1 MIDLQKQRASRTRS
15 AIDDTIAARIRY
27 RRKLLK
33 ISCSDLAHQ
42 IGVSC
47 QQFQK
52 HESAQNR
59 VSAGRLKEISIA
71 LFVPIDYFYSGES
84 DPGEFVDCPSSPYHL
99 QSDNINLFND
109 TTDKNIAAEMAFA
122 AEYAETVSL
131 YLALSHNHQKL
142 LLELLRSMRS
152 GQSRRYDSYSE
163 IEASS

>member
-1 MIDLQKQRASRTRS
+1 MIDLQKQRASRTMS

-52 HESAQNR
+52 YESAQNR
-59 VSAGRLKEISIA
+59 VSAGRLKEISTA
-71 LFVPIDYFYSGES
+71 LLVPIDYFYSGQP
-84 DPGEFVDCPSSPYHL
+84 DTDGFVDYPSSPCYS
-99 QSDNINLFND
+99 QSAHKMLFND
-109 TTDKNIAAEMAFA
+109 TTDNSNSAEMAFA
-122 AEYAETVSL
+122 AEYAEAVSL
-131 YLALSHNHQKL
+131 YLALSHNHQRL

-152 GQSRRYDSYSE
+152 EPSRRSDSHLE
-163 IEASS
+163 IKSRS